1 MSKYH
6 SDQPIQEVNSDEFNR
21 GVFVNDFIEILANF
35 EGTEN
40 YIVGLFAKWGL
51 GKTSVVNLILEKLN
65 SENSFCTVYVSAWA
79 FGGDY
84 EKILRDILEQ
94 IYQKIENKS
103 NKK

>member
-35 EGTEN
+35 ESAEN

-51 GKTSVVNLILEKLN
+51 G
-65 SENSFCTVYVSAWA
+65 
-79 FGGDY
+79 
-84 EKILRDILEQ
+84 
-94 IYQKIENKS
+94 
-103 NKK
+103 